1 MQQKTELELISIKD
15 CLENFSNFEDI
26 SLLNGTSGYLLLLLN
41 LYSIDKNIYYE
52 ELAISVIRKTNLN
65 FVVNRENRG
74 LWSGPLGFAFVLN
87 LWSRYSNNEI
97 FEQLSQELNLVAES
111 IIRTFLEDKIED
123 FQRSENIDIIYGLA
137 GGLIY
142 FTSLKTY
149 NRRFRL
155 PNDLMEKIVEIFD
168 KLRIYEIATTVEAG
182 RQSLKNRSKGNIHI
196 NFSMSHGIISLVNS
210 LTFFD
215 FSNIN
220 FYRYSLD
227 FIENVYKQFSNLSF
241 RISEYIAIDETMKIT
256 PIYSRDTINYSWCY
270 GLYGHY
276 IFLKNNDYVI
286 KDDLL
291 KMLLEEAQ
299 RLVRCRK
306 KTNNVSFCHG
316 LSGTLYSCCDV
327 ITPDESEEFVKLIE
341 SNYFDN
347 EVLSEYS
354 EWGIL
359 DGKLGIAL
367 VTLSL
372 KFKRRIIGEEIF
384 GINCNGDIS

>member
-1 MQQKTELELISIKD
+1 MRKKTELELISIKD

-26 SLLNGTSGYLLLLLN
+26 SLLNGASGYLLLLLN
-41 LYSIDKNIYYE
+41 LYSINKDKYYE
-52 ELAISVIRKTNLN
+52 ELAISVIRKMNLN
-65 FVVNRENRG
+65 LVVNRENRG

-87 LWSRYSNNEI
+87 LWCKYSNNKI
-97 FEQLSQELNLVAES
+97 FEYLSQELNLVAES
-111 IIRTFLEDKIED
+111 IIRTFVEDKIED
-123 FQRSENIDIIYGLA
+123 FQSSYNVDIIYGLA

-149 NRRFRL
+149 NRQFSL
-155 PNDLMEKIVEIFD
+155 PDDLMGKVIEIFD
-168 KLRIYEIATTVEAG
+168 KLRIYEIATIVEDG
-182 RQSLKNRSKGNIHI
+182 EPTFKNCSKEVIPI
-196 NFSMSHGIISLVNS
+196 NFSMSHGIISLFNS

-215 FSNIN
+215 FSNVN
-220 FYRYSLD
+220 FYRYSLS
-227 FIENVYKQFSNLSF
+227 FIENVYKRFSNLSF
-241 RISEYIAIDETMKIT
+241 RISEYITIDEKMNIT
-256 PIYSRDTINYSWCY
+256 PIYSSDTMNYSWCY

-286 KDDLL
+286 KDNLL
-291 KMLLEEAQ
+291 NMLLDEAQ

-316 LSGTLYSCCDV
+316 LSGTFYSCCDV

-367 VTLSL
+367 VALSL

-384 GINCNGDIS
+384 GINCRGEIS

>member
-1 MQQKTELELISIKD
+1 MRQKTELELISIKD

-26 SLLNGTSGYLLLLLN
+26 SLLNGASGYLLLLLN
-41 LYSIDKNIYYE
+41 LYSIDKDKYYE
-52 ELAISVIRKTNLN
+52 ELAISVIRKMNLN
-65 FVVNRENRG
+65 LVVNRENRG

-87 LWSRYSNNEI
+87 LWCKYSNNKI
-97 FEQLSQELNLVAES
+97 FEYLSQELNLVAES
-111 IIRTFLEDKIED
+111 IIRTFVEDKIED
-123 FQRSENIDIIYGLA
+123 FQSSYNVDIIYGLA

-149 NRRFRL
+149 NRQFSL
-155 PNDLMEKIVEIFD
+155 PDDLMGKVIEIFD
-168 KLRIYEIATTVEAG
+168 KLRIYEIATIVEEG
-182 RQSLKNRSKGNIHI
+182 EPTFKNRSKEVIPI
-196 NFSMSHGIISLVNS
+196 NFSMSHGIISLFNS

-215 FSNIN
+215 FSNVN
-220 FYRYSLD
+220 SYRYSLS
-227 FIENVYKQFSNLSF
+227 FIENVYKRFSNLSF
-241 RISEYIAIDETMKIT
+241 RISEYIAIDEKMNIT
-256 PIYSRDTINYSWCY
+256 PIYSSDTINYSWCY

-276 IFLKNNDYVI
+276 IFLKNNDYMI
-286 KDDLL
+286 KDNLL
-291 KMLLEEAQ
+291 NMLLDEAQ

-316 LSGTLYSCCDV
+316 LSGMFYSCCDV

-367 VTLSL
+367 VALSL

-384 GINCNGDIS
+384 GINCRGEIS